1 MRVVQVSVSRAAF
14 ADTLGAMRDW
24 LDRNNRPLVRFE
36 TQTEGE
42 TTSPCSLTT
51 MPWPTL
57 SGRLRSDLR
66 SRAEQPLDLV
76 QQLVGANRLEQEVVI
91 A

>member
-42 TTSPCSLTT
+42 TIILT
-51 MPWPTL
+51 MQFDDDAL
-57 SGRLRSDLR
+57 ADAFRQAFGGSE
-66 SRAEQPLDLV
+66 A
-76 QQLVGANRLEQEVVI
+76 I
-91 A
+91 